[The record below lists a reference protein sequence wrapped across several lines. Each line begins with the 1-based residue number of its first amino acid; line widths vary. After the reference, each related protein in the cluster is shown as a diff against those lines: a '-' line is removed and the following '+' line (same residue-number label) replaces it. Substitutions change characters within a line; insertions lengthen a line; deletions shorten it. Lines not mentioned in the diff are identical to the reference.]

1 MVRWTKDF
9 SPTALLSQIPS
20 LVLSNTLPTP
30 THLHPE
36 RTSLPQATPILVGAG
51 VAASA
56 LVIRSVLKRSSGPQA
71 SKFLRGGFES
81 KMSRREAAAILGLRE
96 TAPREKVKEA
106 HKRIMLANHPDLGGS
121 PYIASKVNE
130 AKEILEKANR

>member
-1 MVRWTKDF
+1 M
-9 SPTALLSQIPS
+9 SG
-20 LVLSNTLPTP
+20 
-30 THLHPE
+30 
-36 RTSLPQATPILVGAG
+36 ATPIIIGAG

-56 LVIRSVLKRSSGPQA
+56 LVLRSVLRKSSGP
-71 SKFLRGGFES
+71 SSSRFLRGGFEA
-81 KMSRREAAAILGLRE
+81 KMSRREAAAVLGLRE
-96 TAPREKVKEA
+96 TATREKVKEA